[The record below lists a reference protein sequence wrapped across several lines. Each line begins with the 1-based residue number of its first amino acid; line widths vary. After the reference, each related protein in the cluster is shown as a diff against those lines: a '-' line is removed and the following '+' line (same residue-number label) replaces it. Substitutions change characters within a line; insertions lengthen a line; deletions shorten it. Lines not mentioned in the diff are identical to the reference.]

1 MLLLLFQSKF
11 ILNPEDPWI
20 DRSLQMHLKNRTRQ
34 RRYLLKRS
42 FFDTAADKSTV
53 LRTPPEEVK
62 HMSEADWCK
71 LVDTWSTPEKH
82 VVSLFTKPC
91 HYFNSITYTVANLF
105 ILFRSVD
112 GLYESYQ

>member
-1 MLLLLFQSKF
+1 MLLLFFQSKF
-11 ILNPEDPWI
+11 ILNLEDPWI
-20 DRSLQMHLKNRTRQ
+20 VLSLLMHLKNRTKQ

-42 FFDTAADKSTV
+42 YFNTAADKTMV

-71 LVDTWSTPEKH
+71 LVDTWSTPEKQ

-91 HYFNSITYTVANLF
+91 HCFNSITCTVANLF
-105 ILFRSVD
+105 ILFVSVD
-112 GLYESYQ
+112 GLYESHQ